1 MHLHKFYEHRLMQ
14 SLACG
19 TEGLN
24 ANGGACMHGIQNLVH
39 AGNIIAQLNASGKWS
54 CSRCQL
60 KDIHHAN

>member
-1 MHLHKFYEHRLMQ
+1 MQ